1 MSHTRAQIRS
11 KNAEWIDANL
21 RGADPGMY
29 KYAKES
35 AESYIRTMM
44 MEDAIT
50 DDILPPE
57 QISAEDCDRTLTSLK
72 PYKIVEVEPEATG
85 AVTVQYGTNPNTVI
99 LEGKRIPV
107 FFNKIITDKYTKD
120 IDELRMWD
128 MDIRQI
134 VCDKQ
139 TKWMQWEVD
148 RRFIWAA
155 NSALSM
161 HAEFPST
168 NLPCLWRTYADGF
181 TRENYV
187 DSLRIMFQSRSRFH
201 PDRLLMNEFTAYEVF
216 KWGHEE
222 MGGPYSQELITEGKL
237 NRDMMGKK
245 WTVTMKRELVPDGR
259 VYMFAEP
266 KFLGRNYILQPV
278 TMYVENEATKISW
291 YMYETRGG
299 CLANV
304 TAIACAD
311 FNCKGTINSE
321 PVKINVEDGTDIQR
335 KWNDNGIQIISNDGK
350 HMYTDDD
357 PSKTQLY
364 NADGST
370 YTG

>member
-21 RGADPGMY
+21 KGADPGMF

-107 FFNKIITDKYTKD
+107 FFNKIITDKYVKD

-148 RRFIWAA
+148 RRFVWAA
-155 NSALSM
+155 NSALAM
-161 HAEFPST
+161 HAEFPQT
-168 NLPCLWRTYADGF
+168 GLPCLWKTYSEGF

-201 PDRLLMNEFTAYEVF
+201 PDRLLMNEYTAYEVF

-245 WTVTMKRELVPDGR
+245 WTVTI
-259 VYMFAEP
+259 YMFAEP

-278 TMYVENEATKISW
+278 TMYVDNEATKISW

-311 FNCKGTINSE
+311 FNCNANSRSE
-321 PVKINVEDGTDIQR
+321 NVKINPENDPKWTKDGVAMYNSAGEKVYNYDGT
-335 KWNDNGIQIISNDGK
+335 SV
-350 HMYTDDD
+350 
-357 PSKTQLY
+357 
-364 NADGST
+364 
-370 YTG
+370 